1 MARFRYTA
9 KSMDGKTKRGTME
22 ALTENAM
29 IQELKSQG
37 LFLVEAKNL
46 TETRGYK
53 SSMRNS
59 WRDSVRAVNAARIR
73 SQPGAC
79 TGILSP
85 IRRESTRKNVRSIRR
100 FCWTCEKVSAFPTPW
115 RAKMFSGSDD
125 RYDPCR

>member
-46 TETRGYK
+46 TAERQ
-53 SSMRNS
+53 N
-59 WRDSVRAVNAARIR
+59 
-73 SQPGAC
+73 
-79 TGILSP
+79 
-85 IRRESTRKNVRSIRR
+85 RSIRR
-100 FCWTCEKVSAFPTPW
+100 EQ
-115 RAKMFSGSDD
+115 MH
-125 RYDPCR
+125 

>member
-46 TETRGYK
+46 TEAKGY
-53 SSMRNS
+53 
-59 WRDSVRAVNAARIR
+59 
-73 SQPGAC
+73 GAC
-79 TGILSP
+79 TGYYL
-85 IRRESTRKNVRSIRR
+85 RSGGNRPER
-100 FCWTCEKVSAFPTPW
+100 T
-115 RAKMFSGSDD
+115 
-125 RYDPCR
+125 

>member
-46 TETRGYK
+46 TE
-53 SSMRNS
+53 
-59 WRDSVRAVNAARIR
+59 
-73 SQPGAC
+73 
-79 TGILSP
+79 
-85 IRRESTRKNVRSIRR
+85 
-100 FCWTCEKVSAFPTPW
+100 
-115 RAKMFSGSDD
+115 AKG
-125 RYDPCR
+125 

>member
-46 TETRGYK
+46 TEAKGYK
-53 SSMRNS
+53 KLNAKQLAGFCKELSTLLASGVS
-59 WRDSVRAVNAARIR
+59 LVRALDII
-73 SQPGAC
+73 SDQE
-79 TGILSP
+79 GIDP
-85 IRRESTRKNVRSIRR
+85 KEREIYRAVLLDLRKGIG
-100 FCWTCEKVSAFPTPW
+100 EQ
-115 RAKMFSGSDD
+115 KMFSGSDD